1 MAHGIAGLFEPLL
14 RFLFRASGRHRAP
27 ASRPATGP
35 QEGTPT
41 APHPRTPALRGEDI
55 GLVRPYLVAHE
66 RREKEQRQRARRRT
80 LVFATHGLVIGLRRP
95 HGVEVA
101 A

>member
-1 MAHGIAGLFEPLL
+1 MAHGIAGLLEPLL

-27 ASRPATGP
+27 GARPVTRLRNPATVP
-35 QEGTPT
+35 HSYPT
-41 APHPRTPALRGEDI
+41 ALRGEDI

-66 RREKEQRQRARRRT
+66 RREEERRRRTRRRT
-80 LVFATHGLVIGLRRP
+80 LVGVTYGVDIAPPWP
-95 HGVEVA
+95 HCAGVA

>member
-27 ASRPATGP
+27 GSRPMTGP
-35 QEGTPT
+35 QKETPT
-41 APHPRTPALRGEDI
+41 VPPPRTPALRGEDI

-66 RREKEQRQRARRRT
+66 RREKERRRRARRRT
-80 LVFATHGLVIGLRRP
+80 LVFATYGVDISPRRT